1 MMSLRVGV
9 IGAGGMGREHIT
21 NLSAIDGVDIAV
33 VADVIAEAAVAAAA
47 AVGAEV
53 STDPLQVAARS
64 DLDALVIATPDDTH
78 AELTLLAVAA
88 GTPTLCE
95 KPLASTVSDA
105 ERVVAAE
112 TAAGGPLVQVGFMRQ
127 YDPAH
132 LQVREA
138 VAGLGEIHHIRT
150 AHRNTNHDWQ
160 RPLDVVLTQSLIH
173 DVHTARWISHAE
185 FVSVVTQVVRTA
197 DRIEHV
203 VVLGQMDTGSTVT
216 MEFVEATY
224 GYDIDVEVSAGGGVV
239 NIAQPPHPVIRRSGA
254 AHRHIGEDWFGR
266 FRAAYRLQVQH
277 WIEGVPAGEVN
288 GPTTGDGLAA
298 QRVVAAALRSSDSGR
313 RELV

>member
-1 MMSLRVGV
+1 MTVSLRVGV

-33 VADVIAEAAVAAAA
+33 IADVVADAAMVAAAA
-47 AVGAEV
+47 VDAEV

-64 DLDALVIATPDDTH
+64 DLDALVIASPDDTH
-78 AELTLLAVAA
+78 AELALAAIAA

-95 KPLASTVSDA
+95 KPLASTVRDA

-132 LQVREA
+132 LQVRDA
-138 VAGLGEIHHIRT
+138 VADLGAIHHIHS

-160 RPLDVVLTQSLIH
+160 RSLDVVCTQSLIH
-173 DVHTARWISHAE
+173 DVHTARWMSGAE
-185 FVSVVTQVVRTA
+185 FVSVVTQVVRSA
-197 DRIEHV
+197 DRIEHL
-203 VVLGQMDTGSTVT
+203 VVLGAMDNGSTVT

-224 GYDIDVEVSAGGGVV
+224 GYDIDLEVSAQGGVV
-239 NIAQPPHPVIRRSGA
+239 AIAQPPHPVVRRDGSRRGPDLDRRGTRRRGRRSDDRRRARSA
-254 AHRHIGEDWFGR
+254 ARRRRGSR
-266 FRAAYRLQVQH
+266 FCC
-277 WIEGVPAGEVN
+277 E
-288 GPTTGDGLAA
+288 
-298 QRVVAAALRSSDSGR
+298 R
-313 RELV
+313 RT

>member
-1 MMSLRVGV
+1 
-9 IGAGGMGREHIT
+9 MGREHLT
-21 NLSAIDGVDIAV
+21 NLSAIDGVEIAV
-33 VADVIAEAAVAAAA
+33 VADVSADAAAVAAAT
-47 AVGAEV
+47 VGAEV
-53 STDPLQVAARS
+53 STDPLQVAAQS
-64 DLDALVIATPDDTH
+64 DLDALVIASPDDTH
-78 AELTLLAVAA
+78 ANLALLALAA

-95 KPLASTVSDA
+95 KPLASTVADA

-132 LQVREA
+132 LQVRDT
-138 VAGLGEIHHIRT
+138 VAGLGAIHHIRS

-173 DVHTARWISHAE
+173 DVHTARWMSGAE
-185 FVSVVTQVVRTA
+185 FVSVVIQVVRSTE
-197 DRIEHV
+197 RIEHV
-203 VVLGQMDTGSTVT
+203 VVLGEMNNGSTVT

-224 GYDIDVEVSAGGGVV
+224 GYDIDLEVSAGGGVV
-239 NIAQPPHPVIRRSGA
+239 NIAQPPQPVIRRDGA

-266 FRAAYRLQVQH
+266 FRTAYRLEVQN
-277 WIEGVPAGEVN
+277 WVDGVLAGEVN

-298 QRVVAAALRSSDSGR
+298 QRVVAASLRSAETGR
-313 RELV
+313 REMV